1 MSKKAVIQNG
11 SSQYIV
17 SVGDTIA
24 IDQKLEE
31 KTIEFDAL
39 LVIDGTST
47 QVGQPTIDKV
57 KVKAKLIDP
66 DYKAEKVTIVK
77 FKPKKRYLK
86 RQGHRQQYTLVEITA
101 IA

>member
-1 MSKKAVIQNG
+1 MNKKAVIQSG

-24 IDQKLEE
+24 IDQKTETKTLEFE
-31 KTIEFDAL
+31 AL
-39 LVIDGTST
+39 LVIDDKST
-47 QVGQPTIDKV
+47 QVGQPTVDKV
-57 KVKAKLIDP
+57 KVTAKVVDP
-66 DYKAEKVTIVK
+66 DYKDKKVTIVK
-77 FKPKKRYLK
+77 FKPKKRYLV